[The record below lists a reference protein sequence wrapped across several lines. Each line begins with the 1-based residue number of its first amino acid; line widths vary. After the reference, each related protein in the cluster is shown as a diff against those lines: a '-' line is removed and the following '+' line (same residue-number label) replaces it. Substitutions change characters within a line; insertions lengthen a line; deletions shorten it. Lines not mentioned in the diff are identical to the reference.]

1 MTPPNTSPASPTLPA
16 TYVPIRLARDGPCS
30 SDERP
35 PSEGG
40 LPSVREDVTV
50 GLNIKTL
57 NERVGGGLKPIAVD
71 EGVLEYMDQMKRVQ
85 FLNDWKA
92 ALGR

>member
-1 MTPPNTSPASPTLPA
+1 
-16 TYVPIRLARDGPCS
+16 
-30 SDERP
+30 
-35 PSEGG
+35 
-40 LPSVREDVTV
+40 VREDVTA

-71 EGVLEYMDQMKRVQ
+71 DGVLEYMDQMKRVQ
-85 FLNDWKA
+85 FMNDWKA

>member
-1 MTPPNTSPASPTLPA
+1 MLSAEGQSL
-16 TYVPIRLARDGPCS
+16 LA
-30 SDERP
+30 
-35 PSEGG
+35 EGG
-40 LPSVREDVTV
+40 LPSVREDVTA

-71 EGVLEYMDQMKRVQ
+71 EGVLEYMEQMKRVQ